1 MDLRQQLERLFQDP
15 QPTGTIVL
23 ERAPAPAAKTWPP
36 PPSPPPPPPPSPPS
50 SSPSSLPPGAVPAS
64 PPRRKGPL
72 PEECAV
78 FHCRG
83 CWTVLG
89 DSLQLC
95 GQEPPGL
102 SVLICFKVTNDVR
115 REDSLLVGL
124 EGALLGCAYYLLS
137 CRSCGLAVGFVL
149 ESSVRDLAYLR
160 DLFCFFKDS
169 IICYILKTQR
179 IIEASKV
186 NFPPVTLNEHMK
198 KVKEKLVDF
207 NSRIEVVIR
216 KLEKME
222 ENNYVTEW
230 QNSSTE
236 PDDLLSGY
244 AKVNAN

>member
-1 MDLRQQLERLFQDP
+1 MAVRRQLQQAFKDP
-15 QPTGTIVL
+15 QPTGTIVV
-23 ERAPAPAAKTWPP
+23 EWAAAPAASAWT
-36 PPSPPPPPPPSPPS
+36 PPSPPPPPPPSSPS
-50 SSPSSLPPGAVPAS
+50 SSLPPAS
-64 PPRRKGPL
+64 PPQRQGPL

-102 SVLICFKVTNDVR
+102 SILICFKVTNDVVW
-115 REDSLLVGL
+115 EDSLLVGL

-137 CRSCGLAVGFVL
+137 CRSCGLAVGFIL
-149 ESSVRDLAYLR
+149 HSSGSDLAYLR

-169 IICYILKTQR
+169 IICYLLKNQR

-186 NFPPVTLNEHMK
+186 NFPPVTLTEEMH

-207 NSRIEVVIR
+207 HNRIELVIR
-216 KLEKME
+216 KLEKLE
-222 ENNYVTEW
+222 QNKYVTEW
-230 QNSSTE
+230 PNSSTD
-236 PDDLLSGY
+236 PDDLVSEY
-244 AKVNAN
+244 AGVNAN